1 MRITLHPLLTAGALL
16 ACVATASAQTR
27 PAVVELFTSE
37 GCSSCPP
44 AEAYVGELAKR
55 ADVLPLT
62 LHVDYW
68 DGLGWHDRFGLP
80 KAVQRQRAYAVAFR
94 LSSVYTPQ
102 VVIDGR
108 EDFVGSDRASIG
120 RALTFHRHGVAVALS
135 VRDGEIL
142 VDVGAQAIRAAS
154 DVVLL
159 AYRRTAV
166 SPIDRGENAGHTINE
181 YNIVRDFR
189 SLGRWNGLRRQ
200 YHARLD
206 SLPRDA
212 TDAAVLIQPLPQGPI
227 IGAASVALR

>member
-1 MRITLHPLLTAGALL
+1 MPITLHQLLIAGALL
-16 ACVATASAQTR
+16 GPVATASEHTR

-44 AEAYVGELAKR
+44 AEAYIGELSKR
-55 ADVLPLT
+55 TDVLPLT

-80 KAVQRQRAYAVAFR
+80 QAVQRQRAYAKALR

-120 RALTFHRHGVAVALS
+120 RALMVHRQGVAVALS
-135 VRDGEIL
+135 VRDGEVL
-142 VDVGAQAIRAAS
+142 VEVSAQGRSAAS
-154 DVVLL
+154 DVVLV

-189 SLGRWNGLRRQ
+189 SLGRWDGPERQ
-200 YHARLD
+200 YRARLD

-227 IGAASVALR
+227 IGAASAALH